1 MKPYVTE
8 LPIGEVYP
16 NKWNPNRQNERQFQA
31 EVESIL
37 TYGFLAPILV
47 RPIKQGWEIL
57 DGEHRHRAMET
68 IIAQNLKGEGEL
80 THLTSKKLIPA
91 MVIEID
97 DVQAKKLTIIMN
109 ETRGEAELGELS
121 KLLESIQ
128 AELGDETLIGMPY
141 TDQQLADLLSLGNT
155 EWAELEPVELEPA
168 SPEDDESGNARIIA
182 LLSPNAELLWKER
195 LIQNAAYL
203 PKDEKLAAGKLIE
216 ILLTTR

>member
-1 MKPYVTE
+1 MNIDME
-8 LPIGEVYP
+8 LIPVGNIHP

-37 TYGFLAPILV
+37 SYGFIAPILV
-47 RPIKQGWEIL
+47 RKIANGYEIL

-68 IIAQNLKGEGEL
+68 IIAQNLKGANNLPEL
-80 THLTSKKLIPA
+80 VATKTIPA
-91 MVIEID
+91 ICIDVD

-109 ETRGEAELGELS
+109 ETRGSAELSELS

-128 AELGDETLIGMPY
+128 TELGDETLFGLPY
-141 TDQQLADLLSLGNT
+141 TEQQLTDLLSLGDT
-155 EWAELEPVELEPA
+155 DWSELEPVELEPA
-168 SPEDDESGNARIIA
+168 QKEDEENFAARIVA
-182 LLSPNAELLWKER
+182 LLSPNAEILWKER
-195 LIQNAAYL
+195 LVQNASYL